1 MIESGFF
8 NRAIEKLGFRQ
19 RAYQQAFGQP
29 GSPAYLAM
37 VDYAEFCGAFRA
49 DAPGLTNEQL
59 REANG
64 RRQAFFYLW
73 EHLNLNQAEI
83 ETVFKGALLR
93 AAETMQKQGVR

>member
-1 MIESGFF
+1 MIDSGFF

-37 VDYAEFCGAFRA
+37 IDYAEFCGAFRA
-49 DAPGLTNEQL
+49 DHGVMTNELL
-59 REANG
+59 REMNG